1 MKTEELQIGDWIRFN
16 DTHRKIAGIFGTP
29 GDFMMLDTY
38 WPSVGY
44 KESTLSFRCEYANPI
59 PLTEDILKK
68 NDFKWLL
75 TESKSITYCI
85 NEPTIHVTYY
95 KDSQE
100 WLICVGPSGS
110 IKKRFVEVSC
120 VKYVHELQHALR
132 LCGINKEIVL

>member
-1 MKTEELQIGDWIRFN
+1 MISGMKAEELQIGDWIRFN

-75 TESKSITYCI
+75 TESKSITY
-85 NEPTIHVTYY
+85 
-95 KDSQE
+95 
-100 WLICVGPSGS
+100 S
-110 IKKRFVEVSC
+110 IKYA
-120 VKYVHELQHALR
+120 KYALTQKIKFDKQFR
-132 LCGINKEIVL
+132 